1 MSETPEP
8 GMNVSAAEAG
18 EAEAQRQVWVTPAIQ
33 KMQAGDAEVGFSSN
47 VDGALVGGAALELDS
62 VLGMLNA
69 LAL

>member
-47 VDGALVGGAALELDS
+47 VDGAFTS
-62 VLGMLNA
+62 S
-69 LAL
+69 